1 MLAEV
6 FVIATVLAIE
16 WWDQN
21 CSTLM
26 LWLMGQL
33 LRSLSES
40 CCICSILPILLLS
53 LLHHPLTTRTA
64 S

>member
-40 CCICSILPILLLS
+40 
-53 LLHHPLTTRTA
+53 
-64 S
+64 